1 MNSATFGQKKI
12 MQIVLTLFLSICVS
26 SNVYAS
32 QPKPVIQSIKVQI
45 LSSVPL
51 DSRIIARMENSIV
64 IVAEHIL
71 RGKQLTA
78 INNSV
83 YEQLIQDIADR
94 VLTGY
99 TVTKVDL
106 NVDVDTNIVLQINPW
121 GKTIDL
127 IPVNS
132 YLSGIEKL
140 AEPLIQSEVDNMV
153 VEVQKLLQGVS
164 VDAVDWSSGVMREE
178 INKYATKNL
187 PDFKVLTDIVF
198 VDNAYKVELV
208 VVPVGRDIKNVRVHI
223 SSDTL
228 PNVLFIDLRER
239 LTTYANQFRAMPL
252 SFISKNKAEIVRNME
267 KEIAQEY
274 IVEKFDLLTDT
285 NVVLDTDMLIN
296 IKVNA
301 KNYRIWAEGYLDIG
315 RKENY
320 ASARLHLGKYF
331 SRTDE
336 VFVEPTVSTGDMVWD
351 TSFGYARSIGKTKV
365 SYMYRVPDKVQVLR
379 LEYRFTPRWSMKFE
393 EIHKKNEHQFALRY
407 RFHDFLS
414 VEGVVSNKTNYL
426 RLIGNI

>member
-1 MNSATFGQKKI
+1 MNTEILGQKNIIK
-12 MQIVLTLFLSICVS
+12 IVLIICWLFCSMDS
-26 SNVYAS
+26 VYANHERVAV
-32 QPKPVIQSIKVQI
+32 QNIKVQI
-45 LSSVPL
+45 VSSVPL
-51 DSRIIARMENSIV
+51 DSRILARMENSIV
-64 IVAEHIL
+64 VVAEHIL
-71 RGKQLTA
+71 LGKQVNA

-83 YEQLIQDIADR
+83 YENLIQDIADR

-99 TVTKVDL
+99 TVNKVEL
-106 NVDVDTNIVLQINPW
+106 QVASATNIVLNIEPW
-121 GKTIDL
+121 GKTVDN
-127 IPVNS
+127 IPVNT

-140 AEPLIQSEVDNMV
+140 AEPLIQKEVASMV
-153 VEVQKLLQGVS
+153 LEVQKLLQGLS
-164 VDAVDWSSGVMREE
+164 VDAIDWSSGVMREE
-178 INKYATKNL
+178 INKYAVKNL

-198 VDNAYKVELV
+198 VEDAYRVELV

-228 PNVLFIDLRER
+228 PNVLFIDLKAR

-252 SFISKNKAEIVRNME
+252 SFISKNKAEIVSNME

-274 IVEKFDLLTDT
+274 IIEKFDLITKT
-285 NVVLDTDMLIN
+285 NVTLDTDMLID
-296 IKVNA
+296 IKVDA
-301 KNYRIWAEGYLDIG
+301 KNYRIWAESYLDMG

-336 VFVEPTVSTGDMVWD
+336 IFVEPGVSTGDMNWD
-351 TSFGYARSIGKTKV
+351 TTFGYARSIGKTKI
-365 SYMYRVPDKVQVLR
+365 SYRYRVPDKVQIFR
-379 LEYRFTPRWSMKFE
+379 MEYRFTPRWSIKFE
-393 EIHKKNEHQFALRY
+393 EINEKNERLFGLRY

-414 VEGVVSNKTNYL
+414 VEGIFSSETSYL